1 MVIYEVIYVVIY
13 VVIYAKALYLEVNEK
28 ELYKGCALLPELDA
42 YLLTNGFQRVL
53 TNMTCHGWET
63 LYI

>member
-1 MVIYEVIYVVIY
+1 MIYEVIYVVIY
-13 VVIYAKALYLEVNEK
+13 EVIYAKAVYLEVNEK
-28 ELYKGCALLPELDA
+28 EVYKGCTLLPELDV

-53 TNMTCHGWET
+53 TNMTTCYGWET